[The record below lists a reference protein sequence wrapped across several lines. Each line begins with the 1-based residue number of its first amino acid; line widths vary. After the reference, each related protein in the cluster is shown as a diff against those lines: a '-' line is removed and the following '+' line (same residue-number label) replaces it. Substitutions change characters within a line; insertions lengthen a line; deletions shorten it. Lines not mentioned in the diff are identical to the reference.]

1 MFQAKATIVSL
12 TLATFF
18 IYAKADTLTVVSAG
32 GLNKQSQQEAFYTPF
47 EKQHSIS
54 VRAAEYNGEMGMIKA
69 QVDTRSV
76 SWDVVEVDHA
86 ELQRGCEEGLFERLP
101 AIPGV
106 TKANFIDDA
115 LSECGVGIF
124 IWSTALVY
132 DPKTVSKSP
141 KGWGDLW
148 DLERFPGKRALR
160 KGAKLTLEIALMAD
174 GVPRDQVYQVLRQAD
189 GVDRAFRKLDQIKAQ
204 IQWWEA
210 GAQPMQWLA
219 AGDVSMTSVYITR
232 AISAQK
238 DGYNFPLVWTGS
250 LYDMDSWAIVKGS
263 PNKAAALKFIA
274 FASLPAQQKL
284 FAEKMFN
291 GPTHKHTMKL
301 LSPEIQKSF
310 PTAPQNMAE
319 ALKVDSDFWIDH
331 GTELEERFN
340 SWAAR

>member
-1 MFQAKATIVSL
+1 MFKTAIASL
-12 TLATFF
+12 TLVALGTC
-18 IYAKADTLTVVSAG
+18 AQAEALTVVSVG
-32 GLNKQSQQEAFYTPF
+32 GINKKSQQEAFYTPF
-47 EKQHSIS
+47 EKQHSVV
-54 VRAAEYNGEMGMIKA
+54 VRAAQYNGEIGMIKA

-76 SWDVVEVDHA
+76 TWDVVEVDHA
-86 ELQRGCEEGLFERLP
+86 QLQRGCEEGLFERLP

-106 TKANFIDDA
+106 RKEDFVEDGV
-115 LSECGVGIF
+115 SECGVGIF

-132 DPKTVSKSP
+132 DPKAVSKAP
-141 KGWGDLW
+141 KEWADLW
-148 DLERFPGKRALR
+148 DLESFPGKRALR

-174 GVPRDQVYQVLRQAD
+174 GVPRDQVYQVLRQPG
-189 GVDRAFRKLDQIKAQ
+189 GVDRAFRKLDQIKTQ
-204 IQWWEA
+204 IQWWES

-238 DGYNFPLVWTGS
+238 EGYDFPLVWNGS

-263 PNKAAALKFIA
+263 RNQEAALKFIA
-274 FASLPAQQKL
+274 FASLPQQQKI

-291 GPTHKHTMKL
+291 GPTHKQTMEL
-301 LSPEIQKSF
+301 IAPETRNSF
-310 PTAPQNMAE
+310 PSSEQNMVQ

-340 SWAAR
+340 AWAAR